1 MTIKTLTAR
10 SLTSFDDGKTLK
22 LSIVTVE
29 EGPMFIA
36 IGPGMLALFHEQ
48 AAAFMAE
55 QMRKLPAAVDA
66 RAD

>member
-1 MTIKTLTAR
+1 MTIKNLTAR

-48 AAAFMAE
+48 SAAFMAE
-55 QMRKLPAAVDA
+55 QMRKQAGGIKAL
-66 RAD
+66 